1 MTTTT
6 LLALQGVLS
15 LLSAHA
21 RLHLNEVET
30 DLTQT
35 NLLLK
40 EAIDK
45 LGGSFMALHE
55 AVVIQQQIVERLLAA
70 PADERESAM
79 QALRKNVAAIDS
91 HVNSAV
97 TGLQFQDMTDQ
108 LIGRTIQRVVG
119 LREVLEAVGDQE
131 HVTEGENLSLMLAR
145 IQMLLETESSV
156 LDQRLRKAVKQTHM
170 ESGDIELF

>member
-30 DLTQT
+30 DLIQT

-45 LGGSFMALHE
+45 LGGSFMALHK

-70 PADERESAM
+70 PADEREPAM

-119 LREVLEAVGDQE
+119 LR
-131 HVTEGENLSLMLAR
+131 
-145 IQMLLETESSV
+145 
-156 LDQRLRKAVKQTHM
+156 
-170 ESGDIELF
+170 